1 MTRRAAS
8 SRDQLVVRLATSDDA
23 QTIYSALL
31 GLGDFVGETHKITS
45 TVEDIRRYGFG
56 DRPCFRVL
64 LAEAGGA
71 FAGMCLFFP
80 SFSTWKGRPGVYV
93 QDLYV
98 DAGFR
103 GRGVGEM
110 LVRAVTALARDE
122 GAVYLRLSVDAR
134 NSSAQAFYD
143 RLGIAWSEAEMIRA
157 AYGDAF
163 LALARSDDV

>member
-1 MTRRAAS
+1 MAARLS
-8 SRDQLVVRLATSDDA
+8 QPEEFLIRLATADDA
-23 QTIYSALL
+23 GTIHLALL
-31 GLGDFVGETHKITS
+31 GLGEHVGEAHKITS
-45 TVEDIRRYGFG
+45 TVEDISRYGFG
-56 DRPCFRVL
+56 ERPCFRVL
-64 LAEAGGA
+64 IAEGGGV

-103 GRGVGEM
+103 GRGVGE
-110 LVRAVTALARDE
+110 LLIRSVAELTHAE

-143 RLGIAWSEAEMIRA
+143 KLGIVWSEAEMIRA

-163 LALARSDDV
+163 LALGKSR